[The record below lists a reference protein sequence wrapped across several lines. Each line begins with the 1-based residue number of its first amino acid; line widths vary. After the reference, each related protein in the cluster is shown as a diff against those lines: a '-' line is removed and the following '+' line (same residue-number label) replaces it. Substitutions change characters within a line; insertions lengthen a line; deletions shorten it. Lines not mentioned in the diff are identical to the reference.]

1 MEQSD
6 LDLAIHDVAT
16 SDVFAV
22 IVDLAEE
29 RLDNLM
35 KALHDIKPK
44 LPIIVLTDNT
54 DKGNFKYG
62 SSRNTISLSRNFNQ
76 TELIT
81 NLNHL
86 KE

>member
-1 MEQSD
+1 MEPSD
-6 LDLAIHDVAT
+6 LDLAVHYIAT

-44 LPIIVLTDNT
+44 LPIIVLIDST

-62 SSRNTISLSRNFNQ
+62 SRYTIPLSRNFNQ

-81 NLNHL
+81 NLNLL
-86 KE
+86 KK